1 MTWLEVE
8 PPQSAEFDPFYRGYI
23 EQVEGRQLS
32 LILRR
37 QRIAVLDLL
46 EELDDE
52 RATYRYAPGKWS
64 IKEVVGHLIDT
75 ERVFA
80 YRAMSIARGERQ
92 PLPGFDQD
100 AYVEAGHFDQ
110 RSVESLAVDYRG
122 VRDATIA
129 FFESLDEGSW
139 RARGTANDA
148 VISVRAIAFIIPGH
162 EAHHLEVLRQR
173 YLTGAG
179 LERE

>member
-1 MTWLEVE
+1 MMTWLEVE
-8 PPQSAEFDPFYRGYI
+8 PPQSAEYDDFYRGYI
-23 EQVEGRQLS
+23 EQVEGTQLS

-37 QRIAVLDLL
+37 QRTAVLDLL

-52 RATYRYAPGKWS
+52 RARYRYAPDKWS
-64 IKEVVGHLIDT
+64 IKEVIGHLIDT

-110 RSVESLAVDYRG
+110 RSVESLAADYRR

-129 FFESLDEGSW
+129 LFESLDDGSW

-162 EAHHLEVLRQR
+162 EAHHLEVLRLR
-173 YLTGAG
+173 YLTG
-179 LERE
+179 R